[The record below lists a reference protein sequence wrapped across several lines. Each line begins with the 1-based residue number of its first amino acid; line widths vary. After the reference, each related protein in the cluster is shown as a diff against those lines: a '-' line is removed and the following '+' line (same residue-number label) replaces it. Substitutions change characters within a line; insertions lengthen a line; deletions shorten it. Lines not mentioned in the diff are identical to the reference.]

1 MSFRSLPCSFLLK
14 DALAIVITGQKRVFV
29 PDVPVIRV
37 LLLLS
42 DKKMWM
48 TGTNPVMTER
58 G

>member
-1 MSFRSLPCSFLLK
+1 LK

>member
-1 MSFRSLPCSFLLK
+1 LPCSFLLK
-14 DALAIVITGQKRVFV
+14 DALTGQKRVFAL
-29 PDVPVIRV
+29 DVPVIHV

-48 TGTNPVMTER
+48 TGTNPAMTER